1 MPHFIIECNKS
12 TLETI
17 NGATLVQKVFD
28 VALHSGLFARANIK
42 SRLKVYEESLVAGE
56 DHDFVH
62 VWGYIREGR
71 PDEKKRNLSETIVTT
86 IKTLYPDIFLVSCDI
101 RELDEASYIKDQL

>member
-12 TLETI
+12 TAETI
-17 NGATLVQKVFD
+17 SLEVVAQNVFD
-28 VALHSGLFARANIK
+28 VVVRTGLFARSNIK
-42 SRLKVYEESLVAGE
+42 SRAKVYDVSIVAGE

-71 PDEKKRNLSETIVTT
+71 SDEKKRALSESIVNE
-86 IKTLYPDIFLVSCDI
+86 IKALYPDIFLVSCDI
-101 RELDEASYIKDQL
+101 RELDEASYFKYQL